1 MHGAGIFATAGI
13 IVGFDSE
20 KGGVAEGIVDYIRGA
35 PITVVHPGLLVALPN
50 TQFFHRLKREG
61 RLHANAE
68 LSLGEQA
75 TWGLN
80 FETKRPR
87 REVLKDYVTVLDALF
102 TPEAYFSRLR
112 EQGRAVKRPKLKTRV
127 ELGTSI
133 RDLPIFMRILWRMTT
148 TDRTLRR
155 EFWYTVFDYS
165 RNNIDALKTAIVL
178 SALYFDWGPYVRKL
192 SDQIKREIE
201 LIERG
206 DWHPPMRGVL
216 SPLRPKYAAR

>member
-1 MHGAGIFATAGI
+1 MSEANFTLVFFGIDSPDPRDVDFSQKKVNAIRSLTESIANVHGAGIFATAGI

-102 TPEAYFSRLR
+102 TPGSVLFPLARTGT
-112 EQGRAVKRPKLKTRV
+112 GRQATQAENAGGGSNSVA
-127 ELGTSI
+127 E
-133 RDLPIFMRILWRMTT
+133 
-148 TDRTLRR
+148 
-155 EFWYTVFDYS
+155 
-165 RNNIDALKTAIVL
+165 
-178 SALYFDWGPYVRKL
+178 
-192 SDQIKREIE
+192 
-201 LIERG
+201 
-206 DWHPPMRGVL
+206 HPQSHAHPMADDDDG
-216 SPLRPKYAAR
+216 